1 MNVSGVLFDDCANG
15 SGIRITIFVSGCKHK
30 CRGCHNKET
39 WDFKNGEPFNID
51 MQTAIFNKIANSEYI
66 EGITLSGGDPMY
78 HAEELLFFVKKYRQL
93 FPEKTLWLYTGF
105 TFEEIKEDS
114 AKWKLAKECDVIV
127 DGPFK
132 IKEID
137 NSVSF
142 RGSLN
147 QRIIDVNESIASK
160 SIIIWDPT
168 YY

>member
-1 MNVSGVLFDDCANG
+1 MNISGLQFDDCANG

-30 CRGCHNKET
+30 CKGCHNKET
-39 WDFKNGEPFNID
+39 WDFESGTPFDIETQN
-51 MQTAIFNKIANSEYI
+51 AIFSKIAGAEYI

-78 HAEELLFFVKKYRQL
+78 HAEELLFFIKKYRQL

-105 TFEEIKEDS
+105 VYEEVLKDPS
-114 AKWKLAKECDVIV
+114 MRKLAKECDVIV

-137 NSVSF
+137 NSMSF

-147 QRIIDVNESIASK
+147 QRIIDVPETLAHK
-160 SIIIWDPT
+160 SIVIWDPT